1 MTADVWTLWL
11 LVTSTALVSIGGL
24 ALVWPR
30 KPDRRWIHRLR
41 RIERGR
47 RAMATPTRAAFK
59 ARARS

>member
-11 LVTSTALVSIGGL
+11 LVTCTALVSIGGL
-24 ALVWPR
+24 AFVWPR
-30 KPDRRWIHRLR
+30 KPDRKWFKRLHR
-41 RIERGR
+41 IQRGR